1 VKPLKQKI
9 ASFALAGL
17 AALALFTIAGLVGC
31 TAIPAAS
38 PTPAPTPTAVP
49 PTPLTPGTLTGLVV
63 DQDGAPV
70 SKAQVS
76 IQATTLT
83 TLTDNQ
89 GRFSLSG
96 LEDDQPVTV
105 SAWKDKYYC
114 AAQAPVTPP
123 AAGLHLVLRLVQTG
137 DNSDYTWVP
146 PTGEN
151 SCYSCKP
158 GVTQVWLDNDAH
170 GQSAVNPRFLS
181 MYNGTDLQGNR
192 SPLTR
197 YAETRDYGRV
207 PVPPDPG
214 KPYFGPGYK
223 LDFPIAAG
231 NCAACHI
238 PGAAI
243 DNPYGVDPN
252 QVSGVDKSG
261 IHCDFCHKIGGVLL
275 DPQSSLPYSE
285 MPGVLSLD
293 MRRPFPEDKQ
303 RYQLFFGTFADDNV
317 PMEDTRLPLI
327 SQSQFCA
334 ACHYGIF
341 WNTLVYNSYGEWL
354 QSPYSDPKTGQTCQG
369 CHTPSPTLLDGQPL
383 TNVAPGKGGVERDP
397 LTIHAHTFPG
407 ASSQALLQN
416 ALTMRV
422 DAKRKAGQLSV
433 TVKLTN
439 DKTGHAVPSDSPLR
453 HLILLVEPTNSKGK
467 RLVLL
472 QGEKVPSW
480 GGVGDPAQ
488 GYYAGLPGKAYAKV
502 LAELWTEISPTG
514 AYWNPTRLVSD
525 NRLLPYASDS
535 STYVFGLPA
544 QSAATVHVRLIYRR
558 AYRALSDQKGW
569 AVPDILMAEDTIQIK

>member
-1 VKPLKQKI
+1 MKTFEPCLLICVT
-9 ASFALAGL
+9 AGL
-17 AALALFTIAGLVGC
+17 SFLTILLMGCAALPTPEPPNPTLA
-31 TAIPAAS
+31 PDAS
-38 PTPAPTPTAVP
+38 NTLTPAPIAAGAISGV
-49 PTPLTPGTLTGLVV
+49 VV

-70 SKAQVS
+70 VSAQVG
-76 IQATTLT
+76 IQATTHI
-83 TLTDNQ
+83 TLTDFQ

-96 LEDDQPVTV
+96 LEDNQPVTV

-114 AAQAPVTPP
+114 AAQASVLPP
-123 AAGLHLVLRLVQTG
+123 TAGIQLVLRLVQTA
-137 DNSDYTWVP
+137 DNPDYAWVP

-170 GQSAVNPRFLS
+170 GKSAVNPRFLS

-197 YAETRDYGRV
+197 FADTRDYGRV
-207 PVPPDPG
+207 PIPPDLR

-223 LDFPIAAG
+223 LDFPIATG

-243 DNPYGVDPN
+243 DDPYGIDPN
-252 QVSGVDKSG
+252 QVSGVDQSG

-275 DPQSSLPYSE
+275 DPQTRLPYSE

-303 RYQLFFGTFADDNV
+303 RYQIFFGTFADDNV

-327 SQSQFCA
+327 AQSQFCA

-354 QSPYSDPKTGQTCQG
+354 ESPYSDPETGKTCQD
-369 CHTPSPTLLDGQPL
+369 CHTPSPTLLDGQAI

-397 LTIHAHTFPG
+397 ATIHAHTFPG
-407 ASSQALLQN
+407 ASSQPLLQN
-416 ALTMRV
+416 ALTMQV
-422 DAKRKAGQLSV
+422 DAKRQDSQLNV

-439 DKTGHAVPSDSPLR
+439 DKTGHDVPSDSPLR
-453 HLILLVEPTNSKGK
+453 HLILLVEATSANGK
-467 RLVLL
+467 RLTLL
-472 QGEKVPSW
+472 QGEKVPTW
-480 GGVGDPAQ
+480 GGVGDPNK
-488 GYYAGLPGKAYAKV
+488 GYYAGLPGKAFAKV
-502 LAELWTEISPTG
+502 LAELWTEVSPTG

-525 NRLLPYASDS
+525 NRLAPYASDTS
-535 STYVFGLPA
+535 RYVFRLPA
-544 QSAATVHVRLIYRR
+544 QNEATVRVRLIYRR
-558 AYRALSDQKGW
+558 AYRTLSDQKKW
-569 AVPDILMAEDTIQIK
+569 DTPDILMAEKTLQIK